1 MNAQKRNGFMVAA
14 VGLVLA
20 LFLAPMLGFAASL
33 TAVGAG
39 LFVVGDTT
47 STTDLNNAMKVI
59 FEDSIINNVVAD
71 SELLDLFE
79 SAGGIKTE
87 ETTGGRYIETAQL
100 FALPAG
106 VGSRG
111 ENGYIP
117 VPRGPVVQNSKIYLK
132 KVIGSVEMTGDVLKR
147 VRTDIGA
154 FINWGEQAMPKLVER
169 VTNEYDRM
177 LLGFGSGVKAQVGA
191 IDADN
196 KIITLK
202 NAMGVAGLGGA
213 TFQFLENES
222 IRAATT
228 AAGTTLRAGAM
239 IVDDVYHATEQIKV
253 SDIATNLTA
262 DDYLAEGDAADN
274 SFGKDAMGL
283 LGIVDDGGILATFQ
297 SINRANYTAWRG
309 HVIDAQ
315 EVFGSGQR
323 LTEEV
328 VVYADDVAYTRGGAK
343 VDVIVTSRDG
353 LRDLWKDLK
362 GDRSF
367 NDPRSYTGG
376 KGGIF
381 IILGDR
387 VVPIRVA
394 RKMPPSLCF
403 GLTRKH
409 LKKWLLN
416 KFEWD
421 DTTGSLFRQVTD
433 STGRRDAFY
442 AYGTSQLEVGSDDPR
457 KHFRIENFVT
467 GAAAT

>member
-1 MNAQKRNGFMVAA
+1 MISQNRIWIAAIGIVTALILAPVMGLAASIAA
-14 VGLVLA
+14 VG
-20 LFLAPMLGFAASL
+20 
-33 TAVGAG
+33 G

-47 STTDLNNAMKVI
+47 TTTDLNAAMKVI
-59 FEDSIINNVVAD
+59 FEDSIINNVVVD

-79 SAGGIKTE
+79 QSGGIKTE
-87 ETTGGRYIETAQL
+87 TTTGGRYIETAQL

-111 ENGYIP
+111 ETGYIP
-117 VPRGPVVQNSKIYLK
+117 VPRGPVVQNSRIYLK

-154 FINWGEQAMPKLVER
+154 FLDWGEQAMPRLVER
-169 VTNEYDRM
+169 VTNELDRM

-191 IDADN
+191 IDSGD
-196 KIITLK
+196 KTITLK

-213 TFQFLENES
+213 VFQFLPNES

-228 AAGTTLRAGAM
+228 PAGTTLRAGAM
-239 IVDDVYHATEQIKV
+239 IVEDIYHDTNQIRV
-253 SDIATNLTA
+253 DEIATNLA
-262 DDYLAEGDAADN
+262 EDDYLAEGDAADN
-274 SFGKDAMGL
+274 SFGKDPMGL

-297 SINRANYTAWRG
+297 SIDRTQYTAWRG

-315 EVFGSGQR
+315 AVFGAGQR

-328 VVYADDVAYTRGGAK
+328 VVYADDVAYIRGGAK

-409 LKKWLLN
+409 LKKWMLN

-433 STGRRDAFY
+433 STGRKDAFY
-442 AYGTSQLEVGSDDPR
+442 AYGSTQLETGSDDPQ

-467 GAAAT
+467 GEAKEEE

>member
-1 MNAQKRNGFMVAA
+1 MISQKRIWFAA
-14 VGLVLA
+14 VGIVTA
-20 LFLAPMLGFAASL
+20 LILAPMMGCAASIA
-33 TAVGAG
+33 AVGG

-47 STTDLNNAMKVI
+47 TTTDLNAAMKVI
-59 FEDSIINNVVAD
+59 FEDSIINNVVVD

-79 SAGGIKTE
+79 QSGGIRTE
-87 ETTGGRYIETAQL
+87 TTTGGRYIETAQL

-111 ENGYIP
+111 ETGYIP
-117 VPRGPVVQNSKIYLK
+117 VPRGPVVQNSRIYLK

-154 FINWGEQAMPKLVER
+154 FLDWGEQAMPRLVER
-169 VTNEYDRM
+169 VTNELDRM
-177 LLGFGSGVKAQVGA
+177 LLGFGSGVKAQVA
-191 IDADN
+191 SVDAGN
-196 KIITLK
+196 KTITLK
-202 NAMGVAGLGGA
+202 NAMGVDGLGGA
-213 TFQFLENES
+213 AFQFLQNES
-222 IRAATT
+222 LRAATT
-228 AAGTTLRAGAM
+228 PAGTTLRAGAM
-239 IVDDVYHATEQIKV
+239 IVEDIYHATNQIKV
-253 SDIATNLTA
+253 DEIATNLA
-262 DDYLAEGDAADN
+262 EDDYLAEGDAADN
-274 SFGKDAMGL
+274 SFGKDPMGL

-297 SINRANYTAWRG
+297 SIDRANYTAWRG

-315 EVFGSGQR
+315 AVFGAGQR

-353 LRDLWKDLK
+353 LRDLWRDLK

-394 RKMPPSLCF
+394 RKMPPDLCF

-409 LKKWLLN
+409 LKKWMLN

-433 STGRRDAFY
+433 STGRKDAFY
-442 AYGTSQLEVGSDDPR
+442 AYGSTQLETGSDDPQ
-457 KHFRIENFVT
+457 KHFRIENFKV
-467 GAAAT
+467 GAAA

>member
-1 MNAQKRNGFMVAA
+1 
-14 VGLVLA
+14 
-20 LFLAPMLGFAASL
+20 
-33 TAVGAG
+33 
-39 LFVVGDTT
+39 
-47 STTDLNNAMKVI
+47 
-59 FEDSIINNVVAD
+59 FEDSIINNVVVD

-79 SAGGIKTE
+79 QSGGIKTE
-87 ETTGGRYIETAQL
+87 TTTGGRYIETAQL

-111 ENGYIP
+111 ETGYIP
-117 VPRGPVVQNSKIYLK
+117 VPRGPIVQNSRIYLK

-147 VRTDIGA
+147 VRTSIGA
-154 FINWGEQAMPKLVER
+154 FLDWGEQAMPRLVER
-169 VTNEYDRM
+169 VTNELDRM

-191 IDADN
+191 IDSGN
-196 KIITLK
+196 NTITLK

-213 TFQFLENES
+213 VCQFLPNES

-228 AAGTTLRAGAM
+228 PAGTTLRAGAM
-239 IVDDVYHATEQIKV
+239 IVEDIYHDTNQIRV
-253 SDIATNLTA
+253 DEIATNLA
-262 DDYLAEGDAADN
+262 EDDYLAEGDAADN
-274 SFGKDAMGL
+274 SFGKDPMGL

-297 SINRANYTAWRG
+297 SIDRTQYTAWRG

-315 EVFGSGQR
+315 AVFGAGQR

-328 VVYADDVAYTRGGAK
+328 VVYADDVAYIRGGAK

-409 LKKWLLN
+409 LKKWMLN
-416 KFEWD
+416 KFE
-421 DTTGSLFRQVTD
+421 
-433 STGRRDAFY
+433 
-442 AYGTSQLEVGSDDPR
+442 
-457 KHFRIENFVT
+457 
-467 GAAAT
+467 

>member
-1 MNAQKRNGFMVAA
+1 GPRKGRPSRNGSSGQDRTSPADPGDHRKVGATTMISQKRIWFAA
-14 VGLVLA
+14 VGIVTA
-20 LFLAPMLGFAASL
+20 LMLAPMMGFAASIA
-33 TAVGAG
+33 AVGG
-39 LFVVGDTT
+39 LFLVGDTT
-47 STTDLNNAMKVI
+47 TTADLNAAMKI
-59 FEDSIINNVVAD
+59 ILEESIINSVVAD

-117 VPRGPVVQNSKIYLK
+117 VPRGPVIQNSKIYLK

-147 VRTDIGA
+147 VRSDIGA
-154 FINWGEQAMPKLVER
+154 FINWGEQAMLKLVER

-177 LLGFGSGVKAQVGA
+177 LLGYGSGVKAQVASVDGG
-191 IDADN
+191 N

-228 AAGTTLRAGAM
+228 AAGTTLRAGEM
-239 IVDDVYHATEQIKV
+239 IVEDVYHATEQIKV
-253 SDIATNLTA
+253 SDIATSLTA

-283 LGIVDDGGILATFQ
+283 LGIVDDGDILATFQ

-315 EVFGSGQR
+315 AVFGSGQR

-328 VVYADDVAYTRGGAK
+328 VVYADDVAY
-343 VDVIVTSRDG
+343 
-353 LRDLWKDLK
+353 
-362 GDRSF
+362 
-367 NDPRSYTGG
+367 
-376 KGGIF
+376 
-381 IILGDR
+381 
-387 VVPIRVA
+387 
-394 RKMPPSLCF
+394 
-403 GLTRKH
+403 
-409 LKKWLLN
+409 
-416 KFEWD
+416 
-421 DTTGSLFRQVTD
+421 
-433 STGRRDAFY
+433 
-442 AYGTSQLEVGSDDPR
+442 
-457 KHFRIENFVT
+457 
-467 GAAAT
+467 